1 MTRME
6 DYTRAVF
13 DPLVGRVFEFDR
25 PGPRDATPDRVQLE
39 LLEVSGPKRGSTTPG
54 FREPFTLLFTLRSA
68 EELGAGLHRIA
79 QDDFEPCEWFLNR
92 VFVPGRDAR
101 CSYYQ
106 AVFG

>member
-6 DYTRAVF
+6 EYTRAVF
-13 DPLVGRVFEFDR
+13 DPLVGQVFDFD
-25 PGPRDATPDRVQLE
+25 PVGPQRSAPSHVQLE
-39 LLEVSGPKRGSTTPG
+39 LVEVSGPSAASPG

-68 EELGAGLHRIA
+68 GELGAGLHRLA
-79 QDDFEPCEWFLNR
+79 MDDFEPCDWFLNR